1 MNLFGNSEL
10 LARRKRQ
17 LAVLL
22 EAVEQAQQ
30 GARALCISR
39 GDSHFG
45 AGNQAGKDRAGDS
58 DLQLLFGRL
67 EAVRLEV
74 EQLRRASGMG
84 PFKEIDP
91 KWTGLAPWRPEPDC

>member
-1 MNLFGNSEL
+1 MNLFGNRDL
-10 LARRKRQ
+10 IAGRQRQ

-30 GARALCISR
+30 GARALCNS
-39 GDSHFG
+39 
-45 AGNQAGKDRAGDS
+45 RAGDTEVK
-58 DLQLLFGRL
+58 LLFGRL

-74 EQLRRASGMG
+74 EQLRRANGMG

-91 KWTGLAPWRPEPDC
+91 KWTGLVPARLMPDC